1 MENIRRSISLFF
13 ATYGGLLFQIIGTI
27 ALILLALRGLDYL
40 YKENNIDKLNEN
52 VVSEQEIAL
61 KEKATK
67 KEKENILFIS
77 EFLDYCNNKK
87 IQEAYN
93 MLSEKCITEKFQT
106 IERFKKEYVEKIFT
120 YKKDYKIEKI
130 ENLYKIT
137 ILEGVLQSGKTENR
151 DGIISYYEISENVLE
166 KEIYIER

>member
-1 MENIRRSISLFF
+1 MENIRRSVKLFF
-13 ATYGGLLFQIIGTI
+13 AIYGGLLFRIIGTI

-67 KEKENILFIS
+67 KEEENILFIS
-77 EFLDYCNNKK
+77 EFLNYCNDKK

-93 MLSEKCITEKFQT
+93 MLSEKCIKEKFQT
-106 IERFKKEYVEKIFT
+106 IEIFKNEYVEKIFT
-120 YKKDYKIEKI
+120 YKKDEMF
-130 ENLYKIT
+130 
-137 ILEGVLQSGKTENR
+137 EGGDE
-151 DGIISYYEISENVLE
+151 E
-166 KEIYIER
+166 